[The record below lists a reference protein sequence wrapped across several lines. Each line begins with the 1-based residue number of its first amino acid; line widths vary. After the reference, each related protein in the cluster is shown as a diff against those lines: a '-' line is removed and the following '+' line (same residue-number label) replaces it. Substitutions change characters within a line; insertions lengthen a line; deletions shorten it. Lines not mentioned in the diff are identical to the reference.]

1 MIILDTNILSGIV
14 ATRPDPVIADW
25 LDRQRPEDIFTTSVT
40 YYESLM
46 GIEKLQASRRRTLLE
61 LAFALA
67 METLLKGRV
76 LSFDL
81 AAARAAAVL
90 SAKRRRAGRPV
101 ETRDTLIAGIAIS
114 KNAIL
119 ATGNTKHFAD
129 ADISLIDPWG
139 L

>member
-1 MIILDTNILSGIV
+1 VIILDTNILSGVV
-14 ATRPDPVIADW
+14 ATRPAPIIVEW

-46 GIEKLQASRRRTLLE
+46 GIEKLERSRRRTTLE
-61 LAFALA
+61 QAFALA

-81 AAARAAAVL
+81 AAARASAVL
-90 SAKRRRAGRPV
+90 SAKRRHAGRPV

-114 KNAIL
+114 RNATL

-129 ADISLIDPWG
+129 ADISLIDPWEA
-139 L
+139 